1 MRHFVFLFVCVA
13 ASVTAYAQSPAP
25 MVWRQRTDVGSPG
38 QYLGAAMAFDAQQGV
53 TVMFGGEKSVLGSPA
68 LVSNDLWQYDG
79 NTWQQV
85 TVSGPLP
92 VPRSGHA
99 LVYDPV
105 DRRVLLFGGDAG
117 GGMFLNDLWAFAFS
131 GPAAGAWVH
140 LTDLPSE
147 GRWGMAMGFDGGR
160 SVFVVVG
167 GIKQGTEVQFP
178 AGGSTYGG
186 VKPATRETWLWDRN
200 TWSAGPL
207 SALYNN
213 GPAQDHPDYQIMAG
227 PLNGTLGYLPHVDR
241 MELLAERFFPTVQIP
256 VANVFYGAG
265 GVSVFNGPSWS
276 FNTGGNVSS
285 AGGVSSLWLT
295 SSFSRIQSAYDP
307 ARRRLVV
314 VSAGRDASHED
325 TGAGWA
331 DDLAGTRGTFGLLPL
346 DRPRPCVAHDV
357 LRGRTVFFGGKA
369 SLTEPGDTWELI
381 ENPAAPFVITTDLST
396 TLLERCQGESLSLT
410 GAATG
415 VGPLQVRWFR
425 DSTLVSDS
433 VGFNLVLNGLTAEQ
447 SGAYTFEVTDPS
459 GRKRVSQ
466 TTPVIVHAA
475 PVVTRPQE
483 RRVIPGESFSLQVS
497 VTSTLPVTYQWYRDA
512 TLIPGAHSSVYTKA
526 AATVED
532 AGNYVVFVTSRCTT
546 VSSDGGRVYVGPIV
560 NQQPH
565 APSGVEVMT
574 TPISLTV
581 TGTGAGAQ
589 VGTYT
594 TGGNTTAYPNR
605 HAPDSPTDPLPMTF
619 TWRHEG
625 VPLVPGPKYTFN
637 NTAISSQLVINAPDH
652 EDEGAYDCLV
662 ADASGP
668 AYAKTSAKTILVL
681 HPLAPPSLTLL
692 RAQGPDPRSRAGMV
706 YDSRRG
712 RTVMFGGEVYGV
724 NPRTTFT
731 TPVRYMSNDTWEWD
745 GKVWV
750 KRNPVN
756 RPPAM
761 GDFTLCYDSA
771 RGRTVLFGGY
781 VYQAPTYHFGTQV
794 LSNQVWEWDGV
805 DWMEMPSATPSPT
818 PRAQARMCYD
828 SVRQEVLMLGGTAYN
843 PTPPGTA
850 DYYGLVHALWAWDG
864 TRWTSRPEFP
874 LGPNRSFPVQTFSG
888 GDLVF
893 DEHRGVAV
901 AFAPF
906 NDPAYPVWEWNGT
919 AWIRNEVPLS
929 LRVSDSR
936 AGGTGFYD
944 PVRRMV
950 CLPIVS
956 NNLLPNISPSTAT
969 LVYWDGLSFK
979 RADTTTIDD
988 VTGATINL
996 YESGP
1001 LLGQGDL
1008 SCFDTRR
1015 RCQVWL
1021 DMENFFYNGPAT
1033 TREMHFSAKVKP
1045 VHQPVE
1051 VVFTPNQT
1059 LQLRVISAGKR
1070 PLTHQWLKDGL
1081 PIFDNGH
1088 WTGAD
1093 KGTLTISNAMAA
1105 DAGVYSL
1112 RVNNVFNQVTSA
1124 DIRVRLQPIGISAV
1138 VQGSGLVLSWP
1149 GAGIL
1154 EFSGSPA
1161 GPWVPIFG
1169 ATAPYSVAMDEERR
1183 FYRVRYP

>member
-1 MRHFVFLFVCVA
+1 MRHFVFLFACVA
-13 ASVTAYAQSPAP
+13 ASVTAFAQSPAP

-38 QYLGAAMAFDAQQGV
+38 QYVGAAMAFDAQQGV

-85 TVSGPLP
+85 NVSGPLP

-213 GPAQDHPDYQIMAG
+213 GPVQDHPDYQIMAG

-241 MELLAERFFPTVQIP
+241 MELVAERFFPTVQIP

-285 AGGVSSLWLT
+285 TSGVSSLWLT

-357 LRGRTVFFGGKA
+357 LRGRSVFFGGKA

-381 ENPAAPFVITTDLST
+381 ENPSAPFVITTDLST

-681 HPLAPPSLTLL
+681 HPLAPPYLTLL
-692 RAQGPDPRSRAGMV
+692 QARGPDPRRDSGMI
-706 YDSRRG
+706 YDSRRK
-712 RTVMFGGEVYGV
+712 RSVLFGGETYGT
-724 NPRTTFT
+724 NPRTGTVGYYF
-731 TPVRYMSNDTWEWD
+731 SNDTWEWD
-745 GKVWV
+745 GQVWV
-750 KRNPVN
+750 RRNPAN
-756 RPPAM
+756 RPPPMSQFGIA
-761 GDFTLCYDSA
+761 YDSG
-771 RGRTVLFGGY
+771 RGRTVIFGGFKTLPPNY
-781 VYQAPTYHFGTQV
+781 SGATAVIT
-794 LSNQVWEWDGV
+794 SEVWEWDGN
-805 DWMEMPSATPSPT
+805 DWSQVISATPAPLART
-818 PRAQARMCYD
+818 QASMCYD
-828 SVRQEVLMLGGTAYN
+828 SVRQEVLMVGGNAFN
-843 PTPPGTA
+843 PNPA
-850 DYYGLVHALWAWDG
+850 DPRAVKNALWAWNG
-864 TRWTSRPEFP
+864 IQWAPRTGLPTPTNNAAPEVYNLCAFA
-874 LGPNRSFPVQTFSG
+874 
-888 GDLVF
+888 F
-893 DEHRGVAV
+893 DPERGVAV
-901 AFAPF
+901 LFGPF
-906 NDPAYPVWEWNGT
+906 FDSQYPVWEWSGT
-919 AWIRNEVPLS
+919 VWTRILPPVN
-929 LRVSDSR
+929 LRVAESR
-936 AGGTGFYD
+936 IGGAAFFD
-944 PVRRMV
+944 PVRRQV
-950 CLPIVS
+950 GLPILS
-956 NNLLPNISPSTAT
+956 NNLYPPVAGSVPAVVWWN
-969 LVYWDGLSFK
+969 GLEFM
-979 RADTTTIDD
+979 RGDTGTIDD
-988 VTGATINL
+988 VTGAVL
-996 YESGP
+996 QPYDSSPVGDV
-1001 LLGQGDL
+1001 GAQGDKTV
-1008 SCFDTRR
+1008 FDVAR
-1015 RCQVWL
+1015 RCLVWL
-1021 DMENFFYNGPAT
+1021 DMPNFTNTGTAF

-1051 VVFTPNQT
+1051 VVFSPNQT
-1059 LQLRVISAGKR
+1059 LHLRVISAGKR

-1081 PIFDNGH
+1081 PIFDDGH

-1093 KGTLTISNAMAA
+1093 KGTLTINNAMAA
-1105 DAGVYSL
+1105 DAGIYSL
-1112 RVNNVFNQVTSA
+1112 RVNNVYNQVTSA

-1154 EFSGSPA
+1154 EFASSPA
-1161 GPWVPIFG
+1161 GPWTSIIG